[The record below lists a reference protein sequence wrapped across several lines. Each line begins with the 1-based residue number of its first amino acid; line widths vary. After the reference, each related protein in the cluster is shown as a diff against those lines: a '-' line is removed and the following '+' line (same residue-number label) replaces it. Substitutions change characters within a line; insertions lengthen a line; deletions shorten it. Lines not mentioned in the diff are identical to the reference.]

1 MNEPRNYSTNDLIH
15 AFIFGEATTDRQT
28 ELADELGRRGKF
40 NQVCEL
46 YGQLQVKVDNA
57 INDLE

>member
-1 MNEPRNYSTNDLIH
+1 MTEPRNYSTHDLVL
-15 AFIFGEATTDRQT
+15 AFIFGETTTDRQT
-28 ELADELGRRGKF
+28 ELADELERRGKF

-46 YGQLQVKVDNA
+46 YGQLQIEVDNA